1 MIKLETFYSS
11 YFLVKRG
18 FEDDGLFNV
27 LMFWYFKKIGNTDH
41 IFAWK
46 SKGFSD

>member
-27 LMFWYFKKIGNTDH
+27 LMF
-41 IFAWK
+41 
-46 SKGFSD
+46 

>member
-27 LMFWYFKKIGNTDH
+27 LMFWLFNALAHLQIL
-41 IFAWK
+41 
-46 SKGFSD
+46 